1 MNSAWSLRGFN
12 AVVYKELRQIVRSP
26 STLALA
32 IAIPTLQMVLLGYA
46 INTTVEHVPAAVY
59 LGDRGRAAQAFV
71 EAVAGSRSFDVV
83 MRVPSRAALRDA
95 IVAGK
100 VRVGF
105 DVPENFTSDVLAG
118 RRPAVGALVD
128 GSDSAIAQ
136 VAYGAAGAF
145 GGVPLREVTVPA
157 PPAFEVRPLVLFN
170 PAMRSSA
177 FFVPG
182 LIGLVMQNI
191 TVMLTA
197 LAIVGERERGTLD
210 QLLVTPI
217 GSAALMLGKVL
228 PYALVAGLDFVALLV
243 TMRFVFGVPIVG
255 NVALL
260 VVLSAGFL
268 LTALGLGLF
277 VSTVAESQLQA
288 MLMAVFL
295 LLPSVL
301 LSGTIFERS
310 LMPIPMQ
317 VVAYLIPLT
326 YYVDI
331 LRGIILRGA
340 GLGELWPS
348 VIPLFGYGI
357 VVFAFASI
365 RFARA
370 TR

>member
-1 MNSAWSLRGFN
+1 MSSAWSLRGFD
-12 AVVYKELRQIVRSP
+12 AVVYKELRQITRSP
-26 STLALA
+26 ATLALA
-32 IAIPTLQMVLLGYA
+32 ILIPTLQMVLLGYA

-59 LGDRGRAAQAFV
+59 DGDRGRAA
-71 EAVAGSRSFDVV
+71 EALLDALSGSRSFDIVLK
-83 MRVPSRAALRDA
+83 VPNRQALRAA

-105 DVPENFTSDVLAG
+105 DIPENFTADLIAG

-136 VAYGAAGAF
+136 VAYASAAAF
-145 GGVPLREVTVPA
+145 ASIPLRNTTAPA
-157 PPAFEVRPLVLFN
+157 TPAFEVRPLVLFN
-170 PAMRSSA
+170 PSLRSA
-177 FFVPG
+177 DFFVPG

-191 TVMLTA
+191 TVLLTA

-217 GSAALMLGKVL
+217 GSAGLMLGKLL
-228 PYALVAGLDFVALLV
+228 PYALVAGADFAALLL
-243 TMRFVFGVPIVG
+243 TMRFVFGVPIAG

-260 VVLSAGFL
+260 TILSAGFL
-268 LTALGLGLF
+268 LTALGLGLL
-277 VSTVAESQLQA
+277 VSTIAQSQLQA

-310 LMPIPMQ
+310 LMPVPMQ

-326 YYVDI
+326 YYIDI

-340 GLGELWPS
+340 GLGDLWPS
-348 VIPLFGYGI
+348 VIPLFGYGLL
-357 VVFAFASI
+357 VFAFASV
-365 RFARA
+365 RFART

>member
-1 MNSAWSLRGFN
+1 M
-12 AVVYKELRQIVRSP
+12 
-26 STLALA
+26 
-32 IAIPTLQMVLLGYA
+32 
-46 INTTVEHVPAAVY
+46 
-59 LGDRGRAAQAFV
+59 
-71 EAVAGSRSFDVV
+71 
-83 MRVPSRAALRDA
+83 
-95 IVAGK
+95 
-100 VRVGF
+100 
-105 DVPENFTSDVLAG
+105 AG
-118 RRPAVGALVD
+118 RHPAIGVLVD

-145 GGVPLREVTVPA
+145 AGVPLREVTQPIEPTFA
-157 PPAFEVRPLVLFN
+157 VRPIVLFN
-170 PAMRSSA
+170 PAMRSAA

-197 LAIVGERERGTLD
+197 LAIVGEREKGTLD

-217 GSAALMLGKVL
+217 GSAGLMLGKLV
-228 PYALVAGLDFVALLV
+228 PYALVAGLDFAALVV
-243 TMRFVFGVPIVG
+243 TMRFVFGVPIAG
-255 NVALL
+255 NIFLL

-268 LTALGLGLF
+268 LTALGLGLL
-277 VSTVAESQLQA
+277 VSTVAQSQLQA

-301 LSGTIFERS
+301 LSGTIFERA
-310 LMPIPMQ
+310 LMPVPMQ
-317 VVAYLIPLT
+317 IVAYLIPLT

-340 GLGELWPS
+340 GLDQLWGS

-357 VVFAFASI
+357 LVFAFASI
-365 RFARA
+365 RFTRA

>member
-1 MNSAWSLRGFN
+1 MSSVWSFRGFD

-26 STLALA
+26 ATLALA
-32 IAIPTLQMVLLGYA
+32 ILIPTLQMALLGYA

-59 LGDRGRAAQAFV
+59 RGDHGRSAQAFLD
-71 EAVAGSRSFDVV
+71 ALAGSRTFAVSVF
-83 MRVPSRAALRDA
+83 VPSRTALRQA
-95 IVAGK
+95 IVSGR

-105 DVPENFTSDVLAG
+105 DIPENFTADLLAQ
-118 RRPAVGALVD
+118 RRPAIGVLID

-136 VAYGAAGAF
+136 VAYGSATAF
-145 GGVPLREVTVPA
+145 GGIPLRDVTTPLTS
-157 PPAFEVRPLVLFN
+157 AFEVRPTVLFN
-170 PAMRSSA
+170 PAMRSSD

-191 TVMLTA
+191 TVLLTA

-217 GSAALMLGKVL
+217 GSAGLMLGKVL
-228 PYALVAGLDFVALLV
+228 PYALVAAVDFAALIL
-243 TMRFVFGVPIVG
+243 TMHFVFGVPIVG
-255 NVALL
+255 NIALL
-260 VVLSAGFL
+260 ALLSVGFL
-268 LTALGLGLF
+268 LTALGLGLLI
-277 VSTVAESQLQA
+277 STISQSQLQA

-310 LMPIPMQ
+310 LMPLPMQ
-317 VVAYLIPLT
+317 VVAYFIPLT

-340 GLGELWPS
+340 TLGDLWPS
-348 VIPLFGYGI
+348 VVPMFAYG
-357 VVFAFASI
+357 VAVFAFASI
-365 RFARA
+365 RFARTA
-370 TR
+370 R